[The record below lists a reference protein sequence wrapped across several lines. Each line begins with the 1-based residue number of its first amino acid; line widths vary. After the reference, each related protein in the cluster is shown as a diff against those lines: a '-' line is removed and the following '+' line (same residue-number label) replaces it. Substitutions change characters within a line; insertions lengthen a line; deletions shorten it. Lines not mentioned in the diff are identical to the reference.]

1 MIARV
6 LWNWL
11 QLRHNQWLPIKE
23 LEKIQFRKLKTLLT
37 HAYEKVPFYKR
48 FYDEHGVH
56 PDMLRTLDDIRR
68 FPIISKEIARDTSLE
83 DKTAIDVDVSKCT
96 LKTTSGSTGIP
107 VKILE
112 DDHSIDYLDAY
123 HLRRMFEYGYKPWE
137 KIIRLT
143 TEPPEKELLG
153 EAGEARTG
161 LMKRIRENRIK
172 RLVVT
177 DDIERHLEIMKKENP
192 QFIIASPSYLR
203 VIAKAVS
210 EQGITTVRPR
220 VLVTWGEV
228 LDEGTREYLTS
239 HLGSQVYNGY
249 GCTEA
254 APLGM
259 AWECK
264 ERAGLHINCD
274 VVLLEIL
281 KEGEPVS
288 PGEKGEVFVTSLFR
302 FSTPMIRYRLG
313 DIVTLSDENCPC
325 GREMPMIKNIEGRM
339 VDFIKM
345 PNGRLI
351 SPYALMSV
359 VQDIPGIAKYQIVQA
374 TQDRIVATIEMGKG
388 FTENTVIQVRNSC
401 SELLDSDI
409 QFDIDIVDRLPIA
422 KGRKFRAVES
432 RI

>member
-1 MIARV
+1 
-6 LWNWL
+6 
-11 QLRHNQWLPIKE
+11 
-23 LEKIQFRKLKTLLT
+23 
-37 HAYEKVPFYKR
+37 
-48 FYDEHGVH
+48 
-56 PDMLRTLDDIRR
+56 
-68 FPIISKEIARDTSLE
+68 
-83 DKTAIDVDVSKCT
+83 
-96 LKTTSGSTGIP
+96 
-107 VKILE
+107 
-112 DDHSIDYLDAY
+112 
-123 HLRRMFEYGYKPWE
+123 
-137 KIIRLT
+137 
-143 TEPPEKELLG
+143 
-153 EAGEARTG
+153 
-161 LMKRIRENRIK
+161 
-172 RLVVT
+172 
-177 DDIERHLEIMKKENP
+177 MKKEDP
-192 QFIIASPSYLR
+192 KFIIASPSYLR

-210 EQGITTVRPR
+210 DQGITTVKPR

-239 HLGSQVYNGY
+239 NLGSRVYNGY

-281 KEGEPVS
+281 KDGEPVS
-288 PGEKGEVFVTSLFR
+288 PGEKGETFVTSLFR
-302 FSTPMIRYRLG
+302 FSTPMIRYRLD
-313 DIVTLSDENCPC
+313 DIVTLSDENCQC

-339 VDFIKM
+339 IDFVKM

-359 VQDIPGIAKYQIVQA
+359 VQDIPGIAKYQIVQE
-374 TQDRIVATIEMGKG
+374 TKDRMVVKIERGRG

-409 QFDIDIVDRLPIA
+409 QFDIDVVDRIPIA
-422 KGRKFRAVES
+422 RGRKFRAVES